1 MDFDVRASPAPA
13 ESGPWSREPPAGSQN
28 HYTHQTPD
36 LRQPTKR
43 HPNRV
48 KAKAAN
54 PHVISSILDSLEDT
68 LTPLPVVERSDQQS
82 DTASKHSRQDS
93 SNRSVASTASI
104 HRNTVSPGFGV
115 EYGNSLSLDDEES
128 VSGAAIPPT
137 IPTSRPPSGLSHYT
151 AKRRPSFSKSNTT
164 AVFRNRASSRRSSF
178 SGSSIDRPGSRR
190 NKLSSE
196 SWVRKN
202 QDSDARS
209 DISRGRTPRK
219 SLRRVSSQEMLRS
232 TSREFSSQPTLE
244 APPVSLAE
252 KIIARTPPPISTS
265 KGRLYL
271 TDVTVNEDQPIESP
285 ILPTPIS
292 QTPPLEQRPI
302 ITTKLSSSDSQLS
315 VGDGGPIAKAPSPIS
330 DSIPTRTSSLRQ
342 SNSPAGTK
350 KKHRK
355 SKRHTVTPS
364 KSETMS
370 VKQISPSI
378 PDSSWIDLGEED
390 ETVKRIKE
398 LRERRKSRLQDS
410 TSYASPIE
418 SPHEETDA
426 KWAPVYELSAPPAA
440 EPKRGSRTRPV
451 ANRASTE
458 PGAIQHLLGVK
469 GEKTQVE
476 DVNGAAV
483 NGTNDVRNIP
493 ATKRRNRN
501 SLELK
506 RPASAHYRP
515 ATSKSDNSPIP
526 PPSLDYSYARAVDLL
541 NSIDY
546 DQEERSRE
554 SSDRGSLQLKG
565 LDIPP
570 PKQSTLAPPPHNRSA
585 KKPTKRSP
593 SDRWTAV
600 HPDLLL
606 DFDKKRNRR
615 KSMSD
620 ARHAK
625 TFEDVQNLQ
634 RRDSIEDAV
643 EHYLSDQR
651 LSRTIKSTSGRTI
664 AFSEVGDPEGAAVFV
679 CVGMG
684 LTRYVTAFFDEL
696 ATTLRLRLITLD
708 RPGVGGSD
716 PFPPTDK
723 SGPLNWPEDVLA
735 VCQHLGIV
743 KFSILAHSA
752 GAIYALAT
760 ALILPH
766 LVKGKVHLLAPWV
779 PPSQLEAISHT
790 AASAPPSNPL
800 PRSQRFL
807 RVLPTPF
814 LKAANSSFMTAT
826 SASLKP
832 ATKRNIRTN
841 ANRTPPRRTYPDD
854 GAAKRPTT
862 SDRPEYNRRE
872 SMMLMDQFMPNTNPL
887 ENFLVPVINE
897 EDNDASMKRGSLVL
911 SATAGPMDP
920 SLAYATNGLNAAEHA
935 ERERQVEY
943 TSRLTQRTWDLATR
957 DSNPATD
964 LLVCLERHRDV
975 GFRYTDVGREV
986 VITHGSEDKRVPIAN
1001 VKWLGEQ
1008 MNRRALGLH
1017 LDNDARES
1025 RKSWADATAKGGC
1038 EVRVLSGEG
1047 HGLMASP
1054 IIMGDVL
1061 TEIAGYWVGQHNG
1074 RL

>member
-1 MDFDVRASPAPA
+1 MDFDVRGSPASPA
-13 ESGPWSREPPAGSQN
+13 ESGPWSREPPSGSQN
-28 HYTHQTPD
+28 HYNHQTPD

-48 KAKAAN
+48 KAKAAS

-82 DTASKHSRQDS
+82 DTASKHSRPDS

-115 EYGNSLSLDDEES
+115 EYGNSLSLDDEEG
-128 VSGAAIPPT
+128 VSGAALPPT
-137 IPTSRPPSGLSHYT
+137 IPTSRPASGLSHYT
-151 AKRRPSFSKSNTT
+151 AKRRPSFSKSTAT
-164 AVFRNRASSRRSSF
+164 AVFRNRATSRRSSF

-202 QDSDARS
+202 TDSDARS
-209 DISRGRTPRK
+209 EVSRGRTPRK

-232 TSREFSSQPTLE
+232 TPREFASQPTLE
-244 APPVSLAE
+244 APSVSLAE

-271 TDVTVNEDQPIESP
+271 TDVTINEDHPIESP
-285 ILPTPIS
+285 ISPTPNAL
-292 QTPPLEQRPI
+292 TPTLEQRPVI
-302 ITTKLSSSDSQLS
+302 ASKVSSSDSQLS
-315 VGDGGPIAKAPSPIS
+315 VGDGPVPKAPSPIS

-355 SKRHTVTPS
+355 SKKHTVTPS
-364 KSETMS
+364 KSETMA
-370 VKQISPSI
+370 QTSPSI
-378 PDSSWIDLGEED
+378 PDSSWIDLGEDD

-398 LRERRKSRLQDS
+398 LRERRKSRLRDS
-410 TSYASPIE
+410 TSYPSPIE

-426 KWAPVYELSAPPAA
+426 KWPPVYELSAPPAE
-440 EPKRGSRTRPV
+440 EPKRASRTRPV
-451 ANRASTE
+451 ANRAATE
-458 PGAIQHLLGVK
+458 PGASQHLLGVK

-483 NGTNDVRNIP
+483 NGTNNVRNGS
-493 ATKRRNRN
+493 TTNHRNRN

-541 NSIDY
+541 NGIDH
-546 DQEERSRE
+546 DQEKRSRE

-565 LDIPP
+565 LDLPPP
-570 PKQSTLAPPPHNRSA
+570 PKQSTLAPPPHSRPA
-585 KKPTKRSP
+585 KKHTKRSP

-600 HPDLLL
+600 HPDLPL
-606 DFDKKRNRR
+606 DFDKKRTRR

-620 ARHAK
+620 ARHGKA
-625 TFEDVQNLQ
+625 FEDDHELQ

-643 EHYLSDQR
+643 EHYLGAQR

-779 PPSQLEAISHT
+779 PPSQLEAISHMAT
-790 AASAPPSNPL
+790 SAPPSNPL

-832 ATKRNIRTN
+832 ATKRNIRSN
-841 ANRTPPRRTYPDD
+841 ANRTPPRRTTQYDD
-854 GAAKRPTT
+854 GAVKRPTT

-872 SMMLMDQFMPNTNPL
+872 SMMLMDQLMPNTNPL
-887 ENFLVPVINE
+887 ENFPIPVINE
-897 EDNDASMKRGSLVL
+897 DENDASMKRGSLVL

-920 SLAYATNGLNAAEHA
+920 GLAYATNGLNAAEHA

-1001 VKWLGEQ
+1001 VKWLAEQ

-1017 LDNDARES
+1017 FDNDARES
-1025 RKSWADATAKGGC
+1025 RESWADATAKGGC
-1038 EVRVLSGEG
+1038 EVRVLPGEG

-1054 IIMGDVL
+1054 VIMGDVL